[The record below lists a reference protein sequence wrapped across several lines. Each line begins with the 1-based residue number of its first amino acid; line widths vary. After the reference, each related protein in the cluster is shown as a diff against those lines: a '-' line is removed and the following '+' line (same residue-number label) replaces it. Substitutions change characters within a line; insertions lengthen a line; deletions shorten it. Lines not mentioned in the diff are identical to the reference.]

1 VYNGADVDA
10 GGSLGYT
17 DALFTIDSST
27 GTAIGGETVGN
38 VDFDGD
44 GLIDMAVA
52 WGVTGT
58 GNVAMVSGADI
69 ANGGSIAHADL
80 TAITGAIGTQFGRHN
95 ASAVDINGDGLGE
108 LVVSAG
114 YADSTLSDGTA
125 NQYGGVVYVF
135 NGDELQAGG
144 ASTSAYIEIHGSEVA
159 NTLQVIDQLGDN
171 DGDGLTDLVV
181 SAVNDDVVTNQPDV
195 ITYMFRATD
204 INAGD
209 WSQHHHSLQRRQ
221 DLLIHHHR
229 CLRVDR

>member
-181 SAVNDDVVTNQPDV
+181 SAVNDDVVTNHP
-195 ITYMFRATD
+195 
-204 INAGD
+204 
-209 WSQHHHSLQRRQ
+209 H
-221 DLLIHHHR
+221 
-229 CLRVDR
+229 